1 MLIKIYVTLFL
12 IDYLSII
19 LPKDLDLNK
28 SLIILL
34 TLIMGSSATL
44 SSAPL
49 GAPPQFNQTQK
60 QTPKLQDGKSIVLG
74 KYKSRQDAD
83 LQLSSLLD
91 FMDSSSKIV
100 NLELEHGFDYAV
112 TEENN
117 LYVVSIEPFIDE
129 TVLNDVLSTV
139 IKRYPKAHA
148 EICKECVR
156 EEMLLAKARATVE
169 QEVLDNAIANDS
181 GNTHVKVSVEKE
193 DDVVVDPS
201 APQAKSSLDAIIAKL
216 PFDVTYIGYGL
227 GGLALFILILLVMR
241 KPKKTSDKEMRELY
255 AEARKLEKEMEKET
269 ASKNSAVT
277 EDVAAPELEKRP
289 EPTPAPEPIVAA
301 PEPIIVPVKEEVIPV
316 QEPVFVAPVVE
327 KKVIKTEVSSPK
339 TVAALNHKL
348 REPNKDVA
356 SVTKE
361 NFKEFEGLRLL
372 IAEDNL
378 INQKVIVGL
387 LKGSGINIKIANDGQ
402 ECMEIL
408 AEDPNYQIILMDAHM
423 PRIDGLEAT
432 RLIRAN
438 PDYAHIT
445 VMALSGDTGADD
457 VRKMRESGMEEQLE
471 KPLKIAALYQA
482 IHCYFDPSMIGGP
495 GEELPEIHL
504 DNSLGLEML
513 GGDVELYHE
522 ILKEFQALYN
532 DSDEKIE
539 QWLKDEDYNSA
550 KALLLDV
557 KGIGESIGTAE
568 LTQTSDEFREALIG
582 NKKVLYSK
590 LMNQY
595 RSQLKS
601 ILADIAEV

>member
-1 MLIKIYVTLFL
+1 M
-12 IDYLSII
+12 
-19 LPKDLDLNK
+19 NK
-28 SLIILL
+28 SLTILL
-34 TLIMGSSATL
+34 TLMLGSSATL
-44 SSAPL
+44 SAAPL
-49 GAPPQFNQTQK
+49 GTAPQFNQTKK
-60 QTPKLQDGKSIVLG
+60 QAPKLQDGQSIVLG

-112 TEENN
+112 KEENG
-117 LYVVSIEPFIDE
+117 LYVVSIEPFIDAK
-129 TVLNDVLSTV
+129 VLNDVLSTV
-139 IKRYPKAHA
+139 STRYPKAHA
-148 EICKECVR
+148 EVCKECVR
-156 EEMLLAKARATVE
+156 EEMLRAKSRESAE
-169 QEVLDNAIANDS
+169 EELLENAIALDS
-181 GNTHVKVSVEKE
+181 NNEQVKVSVETEEK
-193 DDVVVDPS
+193 VVVETPTATDNKS
-201 APQAKSSLDAIIAKL
+201 ALDAMVAKL

-227 GGLALFILILLVMR
+227 GGLALFILLFLVMR
-241 KPKKTSDKEMRELY
+241 KPKKTSEKEMRELY
-255 AEARKLEKEMEKET
+255 AEARKLEQEMEKESGAT
-269 ASKNSAVT
+269 AAKKTETAPVEEEITPAV
-277 EDVAAPELEKRP
+277 DVVKTPEPVAVPQQEKPKVAPQP
-289 EPTPAPEPIVAA
+289 EPTP
-301 PEPIIVPVKEEVIPV
+301 EV
-316 QEPVFVAPVVE
+316 VAPVVE
-327 KKVIKTEVSSPK
+327 AKPVEKVVEAPK
-339 TVAALNHKL
+339 TLSELNHKL

-356 SVTKE
+356 TVTKE

-387 LKGSGINIKIANDGQ
+387 LKDSGINIKIANDGQ
-402 ECMEIL
+402 ECMDIL

-438 PDYAHIT
+438 PDYDHIT

-457 VRKMRESGMEEQLE
+457 VRKMRECGMEEQLE

-482 IHCYFDPSMIGGP
+482 LHCYFDPDMLGA
-495 GEELPEIHL
+495 GEALPEIHL

-522 ILKEFQALYN
+522 ILREFQSLYH

-539 QWLKDEDYNSA
+539 LWIKHEDFDRA

-568 LTQTSDEFREALIG
+568 LTNTSEEFREALI
-582 NKKVLYSK
+582 NNETARYPK

-595 RSQLKS
+595 RTQLKS

>member
-1 MLIKIYVTLFL
+1 MGYKGHIKFAYKNLCYSVLIEL
-12 IDYLSII
+12 LSII

-34 TLIMGSSATL
+34 TLMMGSSATL

-49 GAPPQFNQTQK
+49 GVAPQFNQAK
-60 QTPKLQDGKSIVLG
+60 KSTPKLQDGQSIVLG

-83 LQLSSLLD
+83 FQLSSLLD

-112 TEENN
+112 KEENG

-129 TVLNDVLSTV
+129 KVLKDVLSTV
-139 IKRYPKAHA
+139 STRYPKAHA

-156 EEMLLAKARATVE
+156 EEMLRAKSRESAD
-169 QEVLDNAIANDS
+169 QELLDNAIALDS
-181 GNTHVKVSVEKE
+181 NNEQVKVSVEKE
-193 DDVVVDPS
+193 EEHVEETKTVNS
-201 APQAKSSLDAIIAKL
+201 KSSLDAIIAKL

-227 GGLALFILILLVMR
+227 GGLALFILLFLVMR
-241 KPKKTSDKEMRELY
+241 KPKKSSEKEMRELY
-255 AEARKLEKEMEKET
+255 AEARKLEQEMEKEEGST
-269 ASKNSAVT
+269 SAKASNSAV
-277 EDVAAPELEKRP
+277 EEKNAPVEPEIVKAPELVTVAVQE
-289 EPTPAPEPIVAA
+289 ELTPAPKVVE
-301 PEPIIVPVKEEVIPV
+301 
-316 QEPVFVAPVVE
+316 PVVE
-327 KKVIKTEVSSPK
+327 VKPVAKVVETKKTLDE
-339 TVAALNHKL
+339 LNHKL
-348 REPNKDVA
+348 RGPNKDVA

-387 LKGSGINIKIANDGQ
+387 LKDSGINIKIANDGQ
-402 ECMEIL
+402 ECMDIL

-438 PDYAHIT
+438 PDYDHIT

-457 VRKMRESGMEEQLE
+457 VRKMRECGMEEQLE

-482 IHCYFDPSMIGGP
+482 LHCYFDPDMLGA
-495 GEELPEIHL
+495 GEALPEIHL

-522 ILKEFQALYN
+522 ILREFQSLYH
-532 DSDEKIE
+532 DSDDKIE
-539 QWLKDEDYNSA
+539 LWIKHEDYDRA

-568 LTQTSDEFREALIG
+568 LTETSEEFREALIG
-582 NKKVLYSK
+582 EEKAKYPK
-590 LMNQY
+590 LMNLY

>member
-1 MLIKIYVTLFL
+1 MSLI
-12 IDYLSII
+12 SIT
-19 LPKDLDLNK
+19 LPKDLNLNK

-34 TLIMGSSATL
+34 TFMMGSSATL

-49 GAPPQFNQTQK
+49 GVAPQFNQTK
-60 QTPKLQDGKSIVLG
+60 KSTPKLQDGKSIVLG

-83 LQLSSLLD
+83 FQLSSLLD

-112 TEENN
+112 KEENG
-117 LYVVSIEPFIDE
+117 LYVVSIEPFIDDN
-129 TVLNDVLSTV
+129 VLNDVLSAV
-139 IKRYPKAHA
+139 SIRYPKAHA
-148 EICKECVR
+148 EICTECVR
-156 EEMLLAKARATVE
+156 EEMLRAKARENAD
-169 QEVLDNAIANDS
+169 QELIDNAIALD
-181 GNTHVKVSVEKE
+181 GNSEQVKVSVEKE
-193 DDVVVDPS
+193 DEPVVETQSDDS
-201 APQAKSSLDAIIAKL
+201 KGGLDAIIAKL
-216 PFDVTYIGYGL
+216 PFDVAYLGYGL
-227 GGLALFILILLVMR
+227 GGLALLILIFLIMR
-241 KPKKTSDKEMRELY
+241 KPKKTSEKEMREMY
-255 AEARKLEKEMEKET
+255 AEARKLEQEMEKES
-269 ASKNSAVT
+269 ASKSTETPSVTPVEEPSLVVEDSVVQTQKPTQPTPMTEPVATAEPAVT
-277 EDVAAPELEKRP
+277 P
-289 EPTPAPEPIVAA
+289 
-301 PEPIIVPVKEEVIPV
+301 
-316 QEPVFVAPVVE
+316 
-327 KKVIKTEVSSPK
+327 KVIEEETPKQKTLGE
-339 TVAALNHKL
+339 LNHKL
-348 REPNKDVA
+348 REPNKDVS

-387 LKGSGINIKIANDGQ
+387 LKDSGINIKIANDGQ
-402 ECMEIL
+402 ECMDIL
-408 AEDPNYQIILMDAHM
+408 AEDPNFQIILMDAHM

-438 PDYAHIT
+438 PAYDHIT

-457 VRKMRESGMEEQLE
+457 VRKMRECGMEEQLE

-482 IHCYFDPSMIGGP
+482 LHCYFDPNMLGGP

-522 ILKEFQALYN
+522 ILREFQSLYH
-532 DSDEKIE
+532 DSDEKVELWI
-539 QWLKDEDYNSA
+539 KHEDYDRA

-568 LTQTSDEFREALIG
+568 LTDTSEAFREALIA
-582 NKKVLYSK
+582 NDKAQYPK
-590 LMNQY
+590 LLNQY

>member
-1 MLIKIYVTLFL
+1 M
-12 IDYLSII
+12 
-19 LPKDLDLNK
+19 
-28 SLIILL
+28 
-34 TLIMGSSATL
+34 MGSSATL

-49 GAPPQFNQTQK
+49 GVAPQFNQAK
-60 QTPKLQDGKSIVLG
+60 KSTPKLQDGQSIVLG
-74 KYKSRQDAD
+74 KHKSRQDAD
-83 LQLSSLLD
+83 FQLSSLLD

-112 TEENN
+112 KEENG

-129 TVLNDVLSTV
+129 KVLNDVLSTV
-139 IKRYPKAHA
+139 STRYPKAHA

-156 EEMLLAKARATVE
+156 EEMLRAKSRESAD
-169 QEVLDNAIANDS
+169 QELLDNAIALDS
-181 GNTHVKVSVEKE
+181 NNEQVKVSVEKE
-193 DDVVVDPS
+193 EESVEETKKVVT
-201 APQAKSSLDAIIAKL
+201 KGGLDAIIAKL
-216 PFDVTYIGYGL
+216 PFDVTYIAYGL
-227 GGLALFILILLVMR
+227 GALALFILLFLVMR

-255 AEARKLEKEMEKET
+255 AEARKLEQEMEEET
-269 ASKNSAVT
+269 TPVV
-277 EDVAAPELEKRP
+277 EPEVAKVPE
-289 EPTPAPEPIVAA
+289 
-301 PEPIIVPVKEEVIPV
+301 PV
-316 QEPVFVAPVVE
+316 QEEPKPTSEPAAKAVEPVVE
-327 KKVIKTEVSSPK
+327 AKPVEKVVEAKKTLDE
-339 TVAALNHKL
+339 LNHKL

-361 NFKEFEGLRLL
+361 NFKEFKGLRLL

-387 LKGSGINIKIANDGQ
+387 LKDSGINIKIANDGQ
-402 ECMEIL
+402 ECMDIL

-438 PDYAHIT
+438 PDYDHIT

-457 VRKMRESGMEEQLE
+457 VRKMRECGMEEQLE

-482 IHCYFDPSMIGGP
+482 LHCYFDPDMLGA
-495 GEELPEIHL
+495 GEALPEIHL

-522 ILKEFQALYN
+522 ILREFQSLYH
-532 DSDEKIE
+532 DSDDKIE
-539 QWLKDEDYNSA
+539 LWIKHEDYDRA

-568 LTQTSDEFREALIG
+568 LTETSEEFREALIG
-582 NKKVLYSK
+582 EEKAKYPK
-590 LMNQY
+590 LMNLY